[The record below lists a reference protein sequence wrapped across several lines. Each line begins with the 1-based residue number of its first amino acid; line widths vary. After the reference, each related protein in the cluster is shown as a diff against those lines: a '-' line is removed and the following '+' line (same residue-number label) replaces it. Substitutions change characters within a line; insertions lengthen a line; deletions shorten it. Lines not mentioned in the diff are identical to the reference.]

1 LRARD
6 KNRDL
11 HGNVPD
17 SCTVA
22 LLLVDVIN
30 DLAFPNNRTLLAELP
45 QLVRSL
51 VALKER
57 CRKLRIPTIYANDNF
72 GKWRSNFPAVLAHCL
87 KSPKG
92 HILGEQLA
100 PTTDDY
106 IVLKPKHSVFFATP
120 LDILLSHLTTS
131 TVILT
136 GLTTNA
142 CILTSASELHV
153 RDVNL
158 FVPSDCV
165 AGLTPAAHRAA
176 LGVMKKSFGA
186 DTRPSDALQ
195 LSRLLRKKRA

>member
-1 LRARD
+1 LGALD

-30 DLAFPNNRTLLAELP
+30 DLAFPNNRTLLTQIP
-45 QLVRSL
+45 QMVRSL
-51 VALKER
+51 AALKER
-57 CRKLRIPTIYANDNF
+57 CRKRRIPTIYANDNF
-72 GKWRSNFPAVLAHCL
+72 GKWRSNFRGVLDHCL
-87 KSPKG
+87 ESPKG
-92 HILGEQLA
+92 RILGEQLA
-100 PTTDDY
+100 PTEDDY

-120 LDILLSHLTTS
+120 LDILLSHLATR

-153 RDVNL
+153 RDINL
-158 FVPSDCV
+158 FVPCDCV

-176 LGVMKKSFGA
+176 LGVMKKNFDA
-186 DTRPSDALQ
+186 DTRPSNVLQ
-195 LSRLLRKKRA
+195 LSRLLLKART